1 MDHIAKSVAAPMAPA
16 RKIHVERQ
24 VIFSWINIKKNMATP
39 LPARE
44 VVRLSKRLL
53 ARGVQTFARENPTVV
68 PAVLGVVGCL
78 SGFDVWRLF
87 ALVGWL
93 LVGIASSI
101 GFGVGI
107 PTRVLFVWPH
117 VLSVAAVESDPLAAW
132 VAVLPV
138 CVTHA
143 LGSALGE
150 LPPFLGAS
158 MLVQRFRLNQ
168 ESTAMA
174 VSHRWFVER
183 MQSHGWFWVFVLA
196 AWPNVAFDCAGL
208 AAGASGMSLFGFL
221 SAAVCGKA
229 VVRAPVAAAL
239 VVASTH
245 SVSWL
250 PEWATSW
257 ASPSASEW
265 SPLLGTCWM
274 CFVVAASCVCMW
286 WCMVE
291 AAEEELRRRRA

>member
-1 MDHIAKSVAAPMAPA
+1 M
-16 RKIHVERQ
+16 
-24 VIFSWINIKKNMATP
+24 
-39 LPARE
+39 
-44 VVRLSKRLL
+44 
-53 ARGVQTFARENPTVV
+53 
-68 PAVLGVVGCL
+68 GCL

-87 ALVGWL
+87 ALIGWL

-101 GFGVGI
+101 GFGIGI

-117 VLSVAAVESDPLAAW
+117 VLRVAAVESDPLTAW

-229 VVRAPVAAAL
+229 VVRASGGRCAGRRVHPQR
-239 VVASTH
+239 VVASRVDDELGVALRVRVVSPPWHMLDVLRGGSLVRVHVVVHGRGGGGGAAAAARVKINDYH
-245 SVSWL
+245 SDFFL
-250 PEWATSW
+250 
-257 ASPSASEW
+257 
-265 SPLLGTCWM
+265 LLGNAQTLHQIDDGALLLFLALCR
-274 CFVVAASCVCMW
+274 CFGADHCGALLLAPRQLA
-286 WCMVE
+286 VE
-291 AAEEELRRRRA
+291 LSF